1 MKKIIIVG
9 PGGSGKDFL
18 RKKIVQRGFT
28 YGISHTSR
36 PPRNG
41 EQEAVDYYFTTDEYM
56 ENNKDQFLELQ
67 TFNGWKYGIS
77 LLEFSEND
85 IFILSPAG
93 LKSISKEIRQSSFV
107 IYLNPPLETR
117 IERLSNRRDA
127 DDVSRR
133 LKGDEIDFLDF
144 NDYDM
149 VVTNEDF

>member
-18 RKKIVQRGFT
+18 RKKLVQRGFT

-56 ENNKDQFLELQ
+56 KNNKDQFLELQ

-85 IFILSPAG
+85 IFILAP
-93 LKSISKEIRQSSFV
+93 Q
-107 IYLNPPLETR
+107 
-117 IERLSNRRDA
+117 D
-127 DDVSRR
+127 
-133 LKGDEIDFLDF
+133 
-144 NDYDM
+144 
-149 VVTNEDF
+149 